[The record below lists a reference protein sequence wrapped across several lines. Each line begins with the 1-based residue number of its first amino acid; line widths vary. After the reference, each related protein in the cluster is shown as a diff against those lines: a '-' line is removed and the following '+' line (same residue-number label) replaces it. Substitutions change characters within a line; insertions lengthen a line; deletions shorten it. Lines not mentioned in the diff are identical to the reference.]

1 MNDVPAFPQPVSG
14 TVVPRFGDVATF
26 MRLPLLR
33 NPADVEI
40 GMVGVPWDGG
50 TTNRPGARHGPR
62 QMRDLSTMMRR
73 VHHVTG
79 VAPYEL
85 AKCGDLGDAPV
96 NPASLDD
103 SLERIE
109 HFFAKLHAAGAVPL
123 SAGGDHLITLPI
135 MRGIRKGLP
144 PLGMVHFDA
153 HSDTWDTYFGGYK
166 YTHGTPFRRAVE
178 EGLLDPKR
186 VVQIGIR
193 GSLYKRDDND
203 WAVEQGMRVI
213 TIEEYFDLGV
223 DKVIAEARRVVGDGP
238 TYVSFDVDGLDP
250 AYAPGTGTP
259 EIGGYTPHEA
269 QRMLRGLRGLDLVG
283 GDVVEV
289 SPPFDMS
296 GNTALVGVTMMW
308 EILCLLAEAVA
319 KRKGRIL
326 TICGPRASSAPRD
339 HEARMAQSNH
349 DAKRA
354 VHMSR
359 QTVADDLVFD
369 SVGIE
374 EIEPAAGVVVVVGE
388 RPQAGG
394 DDLCLGRRR
403 DRRPRRRCG

>member
-1 MNDVPAFPQPVSG
+1 MTDTKDFPQPVSG
-14 TVVPRFGDVATF
+14 TVTPRFGDVATF
-26 MRLPLLR
+26 MRLPLFR
-33 NPADVEI
+33 NPGDVEI
-40 GMVGVPWDGG
+40 GMIGVPWDGG

-73 VHHVTG
+73 IHHVTG

-85 AKCGDLGDAPV
+85 AKCGDLGDASV

-103 SLERIE
+103 SLERITKFYTKVHE
-109 HFFAKLHAAGAVPL
+109 AGAVPL

-135 MRGIRKGLP
+135 MRGISKGGHGIEGAP
-144 PLGMVHFDA
+144 FGMVRFDA

-203 WAVEQGMRVI
+203 WALEQGMRVI

-223 DKVIAEARRVVGDGP
+223 DKVISEARRVVGDGP

-269 QRMLRGLRGLDLVG
+269 QRMLRGLRGLNLVG

-319 KRKGRIL
+319 KRKGRI
-326 TICGPRASSAPRD
+326 
-339 HEARMAQSNH
+339 
-349 DAKRA
+349 
-354 VHMSR
+354 
-359 QTVADDLVFD
+359 
-369 SVGIE
+369 
-374 EIEPAAGVVVVVGE
+374 
-388 RPQAGG
+388 
-394 DDLCLGRRR
+394 
-403 DRRPRRRCG
+403 

>member
-1 MNDVPAFPQPVSG
+1 MTNPKDFPQPVSG

-26 MRLPLLR
+26 MRLPLFR
-33 NPADVEI
+33 DPAEVEI

-109 HFFAKLHAAGAVPL
+109 KHFAKIHAAGTIPL
-123 SAGGDHLITLPI
+123 SAGGDHLVTLPI
-135 MRGIRKGLP
+135 MRGIRKGLS

-153 HSDTWDTYFGGYK
+153 HSDTWDSYFGGYK

-193 GSLYKRDDND
+193 GSMYKPDDNQ
-203 WAVEQGMRVI
+203 WAVDQGM
-213 TIEEYFDLGV
+213 LS
-223 DKVIAEARRVVGDGP
+223 K
-238 TYVSFDVDGLDP
+238 
-250 AYAPGTGTP
+250 
-259 EIGGYTPHEA
+259 
-269 QRMLRGLRGLDLVG
+269 
-283 GDVVEV
+283 
-289 SPPFDMS
+289 
-296 GNTALVGVTMMW
+296 
-308 EILCLLAEAVA
+308 
-319 KRKGRIL
+319 
-326 TICGPRASSAPRD
+326 
-339 HEARMAQSNH
+339 
-349 DAKRA
+349 
-354 VHMSR
+354 SR
-359 QTVADDLVFD
+359 HPST
-369 SVGIE
+369 
-374 EIEPAAGVVVVVGE
+374 
-388 RPQAGG
+388 
-394 DDLCLGRRR
+394 
-403 DRRPRRRCG
+403 